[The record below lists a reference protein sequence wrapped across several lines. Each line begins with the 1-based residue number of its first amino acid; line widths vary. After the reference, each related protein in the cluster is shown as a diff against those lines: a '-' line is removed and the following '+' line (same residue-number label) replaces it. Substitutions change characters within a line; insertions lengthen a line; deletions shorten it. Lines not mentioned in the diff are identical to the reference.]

1 MEGEL
6 HNLTNAQKDIL
17 KEICNI
23 GAGSSATALAHLL
36 NRKISMN
43 VPSVRILPFQ
53 QVPEVVGGAERQ
65 LVGVFLHVD
74 GEAPCNIL
82 FFLSVTSAKKFVDLV
97 LNRALGTTHELDK
110 LNRSALE
117 EIGNII
123 SGSFLTALSKVTG
136 LNFVPSVPSLSIDMA
151 GALLNIAVLAFGH
164 FGDEALV
171 IDTNFIDHERRLEGY
186 YFLVP
191 EPGSLT
197 KILNSLGV
205 THDRSS

>member
-6 HNLTNAQKDIL
+6 HNLTDTQKDIL

-23 GAGSSATALAHLL
+23 GAGSAATSLAHLL

-43 VPSVRILPFQ
+43 VPSVRILPFG
-53 QVPEVVGGAERQ
+53 QVPDVVGGPERQ
-65 LVGVFLHVD
+65 LVGIFLHVS

-82 FFLSVTSAKKFVDLV
+82 FFLSVPSAKNFVDLL

-117 EIGNII
+117 EISNII
-123 SGSFLTALSKVTG
+123 SGSFLTALSTVTG
-136 LNFVPSVPSLSIDMA
+136 LTFVPSVPALTIDMA
-151 GALLNIAVLAFGH
+151 GALLNIALAAFGH
-164 FGDEALV
+164 FGDEAVV
-171 IDTNFIDHERRLEGY
+171 IDTNFADHERRLEGY

-197 KILNSLGV
+197 KILDSLGV
-205 THDRSS
+205 THERNS

>member
-6 HNLTNAQKDIL
+6 QNLTDTQKDIL

-23 GAGSSATALAHLL
+23 GAGSAATSLAHLL

-43 VPSVRILPFQ
+43 VPSVRILPFE
-53 QVPEVVGGAERQ
+53 QVPDVVGGSERE
-65 LVGVFLHVD
+65 LVGIFLHAS

-82 FFLSVTSAKKFVDLV
+82 FFLSVSSAKNFVDLL

-117 EIGNII
+117 EISNII

-136 LNFVPSVPSLSIDMA
+136 LTFIPSVPALTIDMA
-151 GALLNIAVLAFGH
+151 GALLNIAVLSFGH
-164 FGDEALV
+164 FGDEAVV
-171 IDTNFIDHERRLEGY
+171 IDTNFTDHERRLEGY
-186 YFLVP
+186 YFLAP

-197 KILNSLGV
+197 KILDSLGV